1 MKHIR
6 VAHKNEEGFKQILL
20 SAEEQGSAAYRPEM
34 KAREQLEMTCAYCG
48 VKRIGSCILKH
59 LKNVHSDE
67 KTFEEVRVYL
77 SIWLVVVWF

>member
-6 VAHKNEEGFKQILL
+6 VTHKDGDNFKQILL
-20 SAEEQGSAAYRPEM
+20 SAEEQGSAAYRPDM

-48 VKRIGSCILKH
+48 VKRIGTCILKH

-67 KTFEEVRVYL
+67 KTFKEV
-77 SIWLVVVWF
+77 FAP